1 MGLCM
6 ALSRRGWTDCLPT
19 VFQAGRRVNF
29 SGSKGKNLTFLQ
41 EEPCIEQA
49 AKGEEEAIEGN
60 VAGGLPEDGV
70 ELSAAAYALHAAV
83 GAGMNGEI
91 DKGQEEREPLMG
103 EKIG

>member
-41 EEPCIEQA
+41 EEPCIEEA
-49 AKGEEEAIEGN
+49 AKGEEEAI
-60 VAGGLPEDGV
+60 
-70 ELSAAAYALHAAV
+70 
-83 GAGMNGEI
+83 
-91 DKGQEEREPLMG
+91 
-103 EKIG
+103 